1 MMKVNL
7 FCPYLSQYPNMFLS
21 GIHKLEDISM
31 EWVEFLLRGEVAL
44 FCVGVLIGGYAALL
58 LTWPRRGR
66 GGRG

>member
-1 MMKVNL
+1 
-7 FCPYLSQYPNMFLS
+7 
-21 GIHKLEDISM
+21 M

-44 FCVGVLIGGYAALL
+44 FCVGVLIGGYAVLL